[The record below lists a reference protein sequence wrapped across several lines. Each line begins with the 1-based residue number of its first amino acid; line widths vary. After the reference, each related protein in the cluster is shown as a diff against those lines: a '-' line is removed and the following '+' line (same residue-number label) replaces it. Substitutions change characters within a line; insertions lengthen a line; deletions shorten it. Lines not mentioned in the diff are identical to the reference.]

1 MLKLQNKYALYIPS
15 TIGDK
20 PIDKSLHDAHTRGYA
35 NMMLAEFGGATI
47 TQGLGMWTN
56 KSNVTVTESVSIVTA
71 STNIDASEFMQML
84 AENVKNLLKQECVSL
99 EVNGVLYLI

>member
-1 MLKLQNKYALYIPS
+1 MFKLQNRYSLYIPS
-15 TIGDK
+15 TIGGDT
-20 PIDKSLHDAHTRGYA
+20 IDKNLHESYVRGYA
-35 NMMLAEFGGATI
+35 NMMLAEFGGVTI

-84 AENVKNLLKQECVSL
+84 AENVKNLLQQECVSL
-99 EVNGVLYLI
+99 EINGELHLI